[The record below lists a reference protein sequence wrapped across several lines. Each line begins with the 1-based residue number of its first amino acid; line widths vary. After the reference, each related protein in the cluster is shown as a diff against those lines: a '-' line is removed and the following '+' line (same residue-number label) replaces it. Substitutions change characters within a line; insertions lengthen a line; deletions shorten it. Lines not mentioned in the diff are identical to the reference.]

1 MKASISRERPKECRK
16 KDRRGKDKSRK
27 VVSRNSL
34 LDRGGRF
41 TEERCRATSVAP
53 SNPLESLAVAWSPPQ
68 SGRHGVG
75 PGSGGRA
82 P

>member
-41 TEERCRATSVAP
+41 TEE
-53 SNPLESLAVAWSPPQ
+53 Q
-68 SGRHGVG
+68 
-75 PGSGGRA
+75 
-82 P
+82 